1 MKLLTIFVAS
11 ILFLNIC
18 QAQTFFQQG
27 WYIVQNKAS
36 YAVIQAS
43 SADIDAFGGKLKDVD
58 LNLSEMNAGETV
70 LAFDKSGN
78 KTYCFDPLRRVLVFS
93 GEGSLSKGKNG
104 EIATAGRMLAKIE
117 ILSGNDVAQN
127 SFVWMAGQDVAKI
140 LYQYKYKEI
149 K

>member
-1 MKLLTIFVAS
+1 M
-11 ILFLNIC
+11 
-18 QAQTFFQQG
+18 
-27 WYIVQNKAS
+27 
-36 YAVIQAS
+36 
-43 SADIDAFGGKLKDVD
+43 
-58 LNLSEMNAGETV
+58 
-70 LAFDKSGN
+70 
-78 KTYCFDPLRRVLVFS
+78 LVFS

-117 ILSGNDVAQN
+117 ILSGNDVAEN